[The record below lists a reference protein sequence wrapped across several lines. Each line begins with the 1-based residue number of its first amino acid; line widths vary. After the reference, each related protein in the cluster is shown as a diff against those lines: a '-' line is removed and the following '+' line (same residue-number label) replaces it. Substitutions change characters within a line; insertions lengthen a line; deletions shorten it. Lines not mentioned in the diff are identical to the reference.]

1 MQGPETD
8 QHELAKLKNAI
19 MEGRE
24 ETVVIKNYRKDGT
37 TFWNRVQLSPLRDS
51 NNKVMLIVGLQSQV
65 YRDHRDQLT
74 SFTSSSST
82 RKKSNNH
89 GNGSGSGSTTGSDGV
104 SGICSG
110 SDGNNDSDRDR
121 RRTNDNHHDDG
132 TGKNYHSSLTYH
144 LTDPTTIFYC
154 VPYPNLNHPN
164 HNPVLLLI
172 HITIMSR

>member
-19 MEGRE
+19 LEGRE

-132 TGKNYHSSLTYH
+132 TGKYNESSLTYH
-144 LTDPTTIFYC
+144 LPDPNTIF
-154 VPYPNLNHPN
+154 
-164 HNPVLLLI
+164 
-172 HITIMSR
+172 